1 LIFTGTRV
9 PGVVLIDPE
18 PNEDERGF
26 FARTYDAGEFAAR
39 GLCTTWPQASVSHNR
54 RRGTLRGLHLQVAP
68 HEESKLVRCTLGA
81 IFDVVVDLRRESPA
95 YTRSVTVE
103 LSADNRR
110 QVHIPPGCAHG
121 FQALTDGAEIAY
133 WISAAYQPE
142 AARGARY
149 DDPLFAIE
157 WPLPPTVMSQR
168 DRDFPD
174 WVR

>member
-1 LIFTGTRV
+1 MIFTATQV
-9 PGVVLIDPE
+9 PGVMLIDPE
-18 PNEDERGF
+18 PNEDQRGF

-54 RRGTLRGLHLQVAP
+54 RRGTLRGLHLQTAP
-68 HEESKLVRCTLGA
+68 HEESKLVRCTAGA

-95 YTRSVTVE
+95 YTRSFTVE

-110 QVHIPPGCAHG
+110 QIHIPPGCAHG
-121 FQALTDGAEIAY
+121 FQALTDGAEVAY
-133 WISAAYQPE
+133 WISAAYQPQ
-142 AARGARY
+142 AASGARY

-157 WPLPPTVMSQR
+157 WPLPPTVISQR
-168 DRDFPD
+168 DREFPD